1 MRPQWSSFRSV
12 LRKAVWTVTFF
23 LAWIADIGT
32 STCAVFWQSIRRLTH
47 RVHILMTTGQ
57 RRMGELFSGPI
68 REFVLG
74 PLRVSLLGRRTDV
87 SVLTVLLSPV
97 LALAPA
103 WWIAVSP
110 SIGYRRIAALVQGT
124 WVGTNPSLAVFVTVG
139 VLITLGAISAAA
151 NSGIIPTTLLV
162 SAPIFGVGATRY
174 GTTLSY
180 SGGAEVGVVSLPSA
194 IGTAIFFAVSIGIPL
209 SAVGFLLGSLSSRII
224 RVFQSH
230 SAPTSSAEST

>member
-1 MRPQWSSFRSV
+1 MDGYILSRLDCRHRDLDLRCVLAVNSSSHTSSAHLDDDRSTQNGRTLLWSDQRV
-12 LRKAVWTVTFF
+12 C
-23 LAWIADIGT
+23 AW
-32 STCAVFWQSIRRLTH
+32 STPRI
-47 RVHILMTTGQ
+47 
-57 RRMGELFSGPI
+57 
-68 REFVLG
+68 
-74 PLRVSLLGRRTDV
+74 LLGRRTDV

-139 VLITLGAISAAA
+139 VLITLGAISAAV
-151 NSGIIPTTLLV
+151 NSGIIPTTFLV